1 MVCNQSKK
9 LQLVCS
15 LLIFF
20 TIVAMCLGGAG
31 CSSDQAAEPSG
42 WHEAPRRP
50 PSEEPLPPNTGLL
63 ARETDLSH
71 LTGQKMPERLLVVG
85 QALPDSWD
93 WRAQGKV
100 TPVKDQNPC
109 GACYAFALI
118 GNIESKLLIDGAGSY
133 DFSENNAKE
142 CNWPELNNYIDSSGR
157 PWGSCNGGT
166 SWDVASLFSQKGL
179 VLESC
184 DPFVPSDVDCRGT
197 CPYQIT
203 LLDWRMICSGVVPN
217 TDVLKSYIQTYG
229 PVSTSMYADEAEGF
243 MSYDGSYTVN
253 YWTSPEAAPNHGV
266 LIVGWSN
273 NLPPVPGGTGPADGW
288 IVKNSWGPDW
298 GDNGYFYITYGSAN
312 IGMDS
317 SFMYDW
323 QHYDSKG
330 GIMYYDDDGWS
341 REGGYGDTTG
351 WGLVMFFPASDT
363 YITRVEFWTTDK
375 TTDIDVYIYDNFD
388 GTTLS
393 NKLWESLDHSFNE
406 AGYHGVTVDPPLA
419 VSSGDDVIAV
429 VKFTNEGYLLPIP
442 IDDIGPH
449 ETGRTYISPDG
460 TTWEDTGSYEA
471 DIAIRLRTSGAPAAN
486 NPPNAP
492 STPSPANHAAGVST
506 SADLRWTG
514 GDPDAGHAVTYDVYF
529 GTSATPPLVSDDQW
543 GTTYDP
549 GTLAYNTTYY
559 WQIIATDDHA
569 ASTPGPL
576 WDFTTSTSG
585 QPDITAFPTSF
596 DVTLPSN
603 RIQNYTLTIGNTGGA
618 TLTYSISD
626 KQTAGEATAAE
637 ERQGSFS
644 MKPASMVLEV
654 PLESSPVEPE
664 SIGEAQSGWQN
675 IMTDGFEGTF
685 PGVWEVWAEHSA
697 TDAYWGKDGYRY
709 ATGSYS
715 VFCAKSGIAGV
726 NPPVDYPN
734 NMEAWM
740 IYGPFSLADA
750 GDAEMNFQCWV
761 DTEYSYD
768 YFSWWASVDGT
779 NFYPGSGL
787 TGNTGGWVSKT
798 FDLTDVP
805 GLGNLCGQAQVWIAF
820 IFESNESN
828 TGKGAFIDDVVL
840 RKYAGAIN
848 NPPNSPSSP
857 SPSNHATGV
866 SIDADLS
873 WIGGDPDAGDTVTY
887 DVYFGTSSTPPL
899 VSNDQSGTAY
909 DPGTLANNTTYYW
922 QIVATDNHAG
932 LTTGPVWDF
941 TTVMAGDC
949 PWLDENPKSGTV
961 EPGNS
966 DSMTVT
972 IDTTGVTNGDYSAE
986 IVISS
991 NDIGEPGVTV
1001 PVALHVVP
1009 CDLTITST
1017 AGGTVTT
1024 PGVGTFTYD
1033 GGTVVNLVATP
1044 STGYRF
1050 VNWTGNV
1057 GTIADV
1063 NDATT
1068 TVTMNGD
1075 YSVKANFEAIP
1086 RDLSVNS
1093 TEGGSVTSPGEGTFT
1108 YDEGTSVDLEA
1119 EPEEGYRFVNW
1130 IGDVG
1135 TVADVN
1141 AASTTITVNDDY
1153 SITATFGP
1161 AGGACFIATAAYG
1174 TDTARELDVLR
1185 EFRDEV
1191 LLPNAL
1197 GAEFVSFYYETS
1209 PPIADFISQHDILRT
1224 AVRVGF
1230 VDLIV
1235 AILDWGHDL

>member
-9 LQLVCS
+9 LQIVCS
-15 LLIFF
+15 LLIFL
-20 TIVAMCLGGAG
+20 TIVTMCLGGAG
-31 CSSDQAAEPSG
+31 CSSDQAAEPLG
-42 WHEAPRRP
+42 KYEAPRRP
-50 PSEEPLPPNTGLL
+50 PSEEPLPPNTGF
-63 ARETDLSH
+63 REPEMDLSH
-71 LTGQKMPERLLVVG
+71 LTGQTMPERLLVLG
-85 QALPDSWD
+85 QALPESWD
-93 WRAQGKV
+93 WRTQGKV
-100 TPVKDQNPC
+100 TAVGDQNPC

-118 GNIESKLLIDGAGSY
+118 ANIESRLLIDGAGSY

-142 CNWPELNNYIDSSGR
+142 CNWPELNNYIDSSGTR
-157 PWGSCNGGT
+157 WGSCDGGKSAT
-166 SWDVASLFSQKGL
+166 VASLFSQKGL

-184 DPFVPSDVDCRGT
+184 DPYVPSDVDCKGT

-203 LLDWRMICSGVVPN
+203 LLDWRMISGPVIPDK
-217 TDVLKSYIQTYG
+217 DVLKRYIQTYG
-229 PVSTSMYADEAEGF
+229 PVSVSMYANETEGF
-243 MSYDGSYTVN
+243 DIYYDGSYTMN
-253 YWTSPEAAPNHGV
+253 YWTSPEAGLNHGV

-288 IVKNSWGPDW
+288 IVKNSWGSGW

-312 IGMDS
+312 IGMYS

-323 QHYDSKG
+323 QYYDRKG
-330 GIMYYDDDGWS
+330 GIMYYDDDGQTNAW
-341 REGGYGDTTG
+341 GYGDTTG
-351 WGLVMFFPASDT
+351 WGLVKFFPASDT

-375 TTDIDVYIYDNFD
+375 TTDIDVYIYDSFD

-406 AGYHGVTVDPPLA
+406 FGYHGVTVDPPLA
-419 VSSGDDVIAV
+419 VNSGDDVIAV
-429 VKFTNEGYLLPIP
+429 VKFTNESFLYPVP
-442 IDDIGPH
+442 NDDIGPH
-449 ETGRTYISPDG
+449 ETGRTYSSHDG
-460 TTWEDTGSYEA
+460 TAWYDEAGDED
-471 DIAIRLRTSGAPAAN
+471 DIAIRLRTSSAPAPN
-486 NPPNAP
+486 NPPYAP

-506 SADLRWTG
+506 SAGLRWTG
-514 GDPDAGHAVTYDVYF
+514 GDPDAGHVATYDVYF
-529 GTSATPPLVSDDQW
+529 GTNATPPLVSDDQW
-543 GTTYDP
+543 GTTHDP

-576 WDFTTSTSG
+576 WDFITSTSG
-585 QPDITAFPTSF
+585 EPDMTVSPTSF

-637 ERQGSFS
+637 ERQGSFL
-644 MKPASMVLEV
+644 MEPASMVLEV
-654 PLESSPVEPE
+654 PLESSPGEPE
-664 SIGEAQSGWQN
+664 NIGEAQSGWKK
-675 IMTDGFEGTF
+675 IMTEGFEGAF
-685 PGVWEVWAEHSA
+685 PNGLWAAFDADGATNGEYYWDEDDYKPHLGFRSAWCANGGANGLDPESNYYPDNMKSWMAYGPFDLSDA
-697 TDAYWGKDGYRY
+697 TDAELNFYYW
-709 ATGSYS
+709 
-715 VFCAKSGIAGV
+715 
-726 NPPVDYPN
+726 
-734 NMEAWM
+734 
-740 IYGPFSLADA
+740 L
-750 GDAEMNFQCWV
+750 
-761 DTEYSYD
+761 DTESNYD
-768 YFSWWASVDGT
+768 YVSWMASVDGSY
-779 NFYPGSGL
+779 FYGGGRSG
-787 TGNTGGWVSKT
+787 NSGGWVSMT
-798 FDLTDVP
+798 FDLTGVP
-805 GLGNLCGQAQVWIAF
+805 TLGNLCGQAQVWIAF
-820 IFESNESN
+820 AFVSNESN
-828 TGKGAFIDDVVL
+828 TGDGAFIDDVVL
-840 RKYAGAIN
+840 RKTVAGA
-848 NPPNSPSSP
+848 
-857 SPSNHATGV
+857 
-866 SIDADLS
+866 
-873 WIGGDPDAGDTVTY
+873 
-887 DVYFGTSSTPPL
+887 
-899 VSNDQSGTAY
+899 
-909 DPGTLANNTTYYW
+909 
-922 QIVATDNHAG
+922 
-932 LTTGPVWDF
+932 
-941 TTVMAGDC
+941 C

-961 EPGNS
+961 ELGNS
-966 DSMTVT
+966 DSVTVT

-991 NDIGEPGVTV
+991 NDARKPGVTV
-1001 PVALHVVP
+1001 PVVLHVVP

-1017 AGGTVTT
+1017 TGGTVTT
-1024 PGVGTFTYD
+1024 PGVGTFHYE

-1044 STGYRF
+1044 STGHRF